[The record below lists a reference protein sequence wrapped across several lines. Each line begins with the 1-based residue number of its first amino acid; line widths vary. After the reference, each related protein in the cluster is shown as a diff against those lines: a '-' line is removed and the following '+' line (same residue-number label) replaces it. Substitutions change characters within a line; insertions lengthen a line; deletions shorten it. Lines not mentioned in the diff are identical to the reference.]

1 MGLIPIE
8 KKKPTQFLPCYALEF
23 LGLQTIALAV
33 LFLVKHK
40 LRPNFLWKN
49 ELLKIKTV
57 STTVM
62 SRPKGKRKR
71 SLAKSSL

>member
-1 MGLIPIE
+1 M
-8 KKKPTQFLPCYALEF
+8 LEF

-33 LFLVKHK
+33 LFLVKYK
-40 LRPNFLWKN
+40 LCPNLLWKN

-62 SRPKGKRKR
+62 SRPIGKRKR

>member
-1 MGLIPIE
+1 M
-8 KKKPTQFLPCYALEF
+8 
-23 LGLQTIALAV
+23 ALAV
-33 LFLVKHK
+33 LFLVKCK
-40 LRPNFLWKN
+40 LRPNLLWKN

-62 SRPKGKRKR
+62 SRPTGKRKR